1 MDRETIIKAISDPTL
16 VRRAFAAIREDP
28 GPLKLVTSR
37 TGSEDLNHNT
47 TNTLTPPPSHFPH
60 GERGFQCGQLIQKKD
75 GRKD

>member
-1 MDRETIIKAISDPTL
+1 MAETVISRTGSEDL
-16 VRRAFAAIREDP
+16 NAAIREDP